1 MPIQNLNLS
10 ELAKNRLHV
19 HAKKTG
25 LKMSTVV
32 ERLIMAHLPK
42 TAADAQAETMLDAAM
57 ATVKMPKDWGEA
69 PSWMK
74 D

>member
-10 ELAKNRLHV
+10 ELAKNRLRG

-42 TAADAQAETMLDAAM
+42 TAAETMLDAATG
-57 ATVKMPKDWGEA
+57 TVKMPKGWGEA
-69 PSWMK
+69 PSWIK